1 MKTYFG
7 LADCKGIES
16 FLSADELSQ
25 ADMLEALE
33 GKPII
38 KRLDSQINMLFWRAR
53 ANEQRHPVI
62 YQVKVTDKVIKNMDA
77 LLKDGKY
84 IEALNYLKEAASE
97 IQIEKGKEKRWNKI
111 PNSELEP

>member
-7 LADCKGIES
+7 LADCNGIES

-25 ADMLEALE
+25 ADMLEALD
-33 GKPII
+33 GKASHTFNAKLNI
-38 KRLDSQINMLFWRAR
+38 LFWRAR

-62 YQVKVTDKVIKNMDA
+62 YMVKVTDKVIKSMDT

-84 IEALNYLKEAASE
+84 IEALNYLKEAALE
-97 IQIEKGKEKRWNKI
+97 VQIQKGMEKRWNKI
-111 PNSELEP
+111 PNPELEP